1 MSQWL
6 SWQSCCSRPDK
17 RCLEGNKSFSMS
29 GRWNE
34 EQFCEMAGNEREVGI
49 WEPLWGQQ
57 CHPIIQLQVSP
68 MPGFM
73 EWPHYKVLYWLKPLH
88 SCILWIPNNIYCI
101 FSELIKSLFHI
112 SLYVWQT
119 SMSIKTL
126 QKKKNIMQLNKIGST
141 LWVVLLSSIYS
152 EILLLWAKYWRIQV
166 YYKDLFKILS
176 VEFHTN
182 LHLYNIR

>member
-68 MPGFM
+68 MPGFV

-88 SCILWIPNNIYCI
+88 SCILWIPKNIYCI

-126 QKKKNIMQLNKIGST
+126 QKKKKHYAVEQNWINFMSCIAVINI
-141 LWVVLLSSIYS
+141 LWNSSF
-152 EILLLWAKYWRIQV
+152 V
-166 YYKDLFKILS
+166 GKILKNS
-176 VEFHTN
+176 GLLQRFIQNTISGIS
-182 LHLYNIR
+182 YKFAFIQY